1 MKKKAKEWSIINTP
15 DELRE
20 LKVTELEEVCTDL
33 RQYII
38 DVLSER
44 PGHLAASLGTVELT
58 VALHYVFDTPHDRI
72 VWDVGHQAYS
82 HKILTGRRNAF
93 RSLRSFGG
101 ISGFPNPAESEYD
114 AFIAGHAS
122 NSISAAL
129 GLDVASQ
136 LNGEARKTIAVI
148 GDGAMTGGLAFEG
161 LNNAASTPNNLLIIL
176 NDNDMSIEP
185 SVGGLSR
192 YLTDITI
199 SRFYNNLR
207 YDLFCLLHRAGIL
220 SDNSRKVILRFNN
233 SLKALLLGRRNFFE
247 GFGIR
252 CFGPVDGHDVRH
264 LVRVLNAIKGFR
276 GPTLLHVKTVKG
288 KGFAPAEDNAVAWHA
303 PGRFNKQAGKR
314 THTVPSSGVPLY
326 QDVFGHTLVELAG
339 INSRIVGI
347 TPAMPTGSSLC
358 YLMRAYPE
366 RTFDVGIAEGHALTF
381 AAGLARG
388 GMIPVCVIYSSFV
401 QRAFDMLIHDV
412 ALQRLHVVL
421 CLDRA
426 GLVGEDGP
434 THHGVFD
441 LAAFRPI
448 PNIIIA
454 SPMDEHELRNLMY
467 TACQVAQTPF
477 IIRYPRGS
485 GTRADWQ
492 NVPEPVPTGKGRML
506 RKGEK
511 LAVLSIGP
519 IGNVV
524 SRALDILAKEKI
536 QPGHYDMRYLKP
548 LDESILCEAA
558 QSFDII
564 LTIEDGAIEGGLGG
578 AVAEYLTMHGYR
590 GKLSRIGIPDTFI
603 QHGSVEELYRLLDM
617 DAEGIAN
624 SIRKFF
630 GETGVA
636 TK

>member
-1 MKKKAKEWSIINTP
+1 MEKRVTERSINTP
-15 DELRE
+15 EELKE
-20 LKVTELEEVCTDL
+20 LKVTELEEVCADL

-58 VALHYVFDTPHDRI
+58 VALHYVFHTPHDRI
-72 VWDVGHQAYS
+72 VWDVGHQAYA
-82 HKILTGRRNAF
+82 HKILTGRRNVF

-136 LNGEARKTIAVI
+136 LSGEERKTIAVI
-148 GDGAMTGGLAFEG
+148 GDGAMTGGLAYEG
-161 LNNAASTPNNLLIIL
+161 LNNAASTPNNLLVIL

-192 YLTDITI
+192 YLTNVTI

-207 YDLFCLLHRAGIL
+207 YDIFCLLRRVGLL
-220 SDNSRKVILRFNN
+220 SENSRRVILRFNN
-233 SLKALLLGRRNFFE
+233 SLKALLLGRRNLFE

-252 CFGPVDGHDVRH
+252 YFGPVDGHDVRH
-264 LVRVLNAIKGFR
+264 LVRVLNAIKEFR

-288 KGFAPAEDNAVAWHA
+288 KGFAPAEHDAVDWHA
-303 PGRFNKQAGKR
+303 PGRFNKQAGQR
-314 THTVPSSGVPLY
+314 TNTSAPSDVPLY

-339 INSRIVGI
+339 DNPRIAGI

-358 YLMRAYPE
+358 YMMRAFPE

-448 PNIIIA
+448 PNLIIA

-467 TACQVAQTPF
+467 TACEVAQTPF
-477 IIRYPRGS
+477 IIRYPRGRGS
-485 GTRADWQ
+485 RTDWQ
-492 NVPEPVPTGKGRML
+492 NVPMPVPIGKGKIL
-506 RKGEK
+506 RKGKK

-519 IGNVV
+519 IGNTV
-524 SRALDILAKEKI
+524 RQALDNLSQEKI
-536 QPGHYDMRYLKP
+536 QPAHYDMRYLKP
-548 LDESILCEAA
+548 LDESILCEVA
-558 QSFDII
+558 QTFDVI
-564 LTIEDGAIEGGLGG
+564 LTVEDGVIDGGLGS
-578 AVAEYLTMHGYR
+578 AVAEYLTAHGYKGR
-590 GKLSRIGIPDTFI
+590 LSRIGIPDNFI
-603 QHGSVEELYRLLDM
+603 QHGSVEELYRLVHM
-617 DAEGIAN
+617 NVEGIAN
-624 SIRKFF
+624 NIRSFF
-630 GETGVA
+630 ADMDTGI
-636 TK
+636 K